1 MKKLLLTLSCAA
13 AICPAFAQDA
23 ETIVTDE
30 ATGIVTIT
38 DDFIAGS
45 ANIISSKATATAPS
59 KAWTLAENGAVSYTA
74 FRSNFTNNNGTEYF
88 QIMKAEGAY
97 LSFTLAGYD
106 CQKFTIQSSGSGKGG
121 RFYCYAGEATE
132 AFATIDITNKN
143 ATGDIEVEIPA
154 ELRAAGTE
162 YRVVNAF
169 SEADNAFPYRMQL
182 TGITYTCTP
191 KKVEQWAA
199 PVCDIKGGSY
209 LLAGQVI
216 RFTCEEGGSITAA
229 ANYKDADNVA
239 QKVDLVDGVFTVP
252 EGLKNG
258 TAIKI
263 AASVKGNGKDKS
275 EVLTL
280 SFVVTNGTNLI
291 IADKRFTSVTVSNND
306 VIVGY
311 DLNIVNFGVTN
322 TSVFVVATVYDAEG
336 KEVKS
341 AEKEIKPEDVPAAF
355 AEETAEITPVVPV
368 KVTGD
373 IMVDY
378 LEKGNYTV
386 KTQVKIGTSGKL
398 QDLLPAEGLS
408 ESNLAFEIPNSIPTA
423 ITTITNDNSTASIY
437 YNLDGVRV
445 NPEKGMGVLIEV
457 KGTQVQKIVL

>member
-13 AICPAFAQDA
+13 ALCPAFAQDA

-45 ANIISSKATATAPS
+45 ANIISSKAAATEPS
-59 KAWTLAENGAVSYTA
+59 KAWTLAENGAVSYISY
-74 FRSNFTNNNGTEYF
+74 RSNYIDKDGQQYY
-88 QIMKAEGAY
+88 QIMRADGAY
-97 LSFTLAGYD
+97 FSFTLAGYD
-106 CQKFTIQSSGSGKGG
+106 CQKFTIHSYKSGAGG
-121 RFYCYAGEATE
+121 RFYCYAGDATE

-143 ATGDIEVEIPA
+143 TSGDIEVEIPA

-162 YRVVNAF
+162 YRVVTAYN
-169 SEADNAFPYRMQL
+169 SEDGSYNKLLTL

-191 KKVEQWAA
+191 KKAEQWAA
-199 PVCDIKGGSY
+199 PVCDIEGGSY

-229 ANYKDADNVA
+229 ATYKDADNVA

-263 AASVKGNGKDKS
+263 SASVKGKGKDKS

-311 DLNIVNFGVTN
+311 ELQIVNFGVTK
-322 TSVFVVATVYDAEG
+322 TSVTLVATVYDAEG

-368 KVTGD
+368 NVTGD

-386 KTQVKIGTSGKL
+386 NTQVKIGTNGKL
-398 QDLLPAEGLS
+398 QDLLPADGLS